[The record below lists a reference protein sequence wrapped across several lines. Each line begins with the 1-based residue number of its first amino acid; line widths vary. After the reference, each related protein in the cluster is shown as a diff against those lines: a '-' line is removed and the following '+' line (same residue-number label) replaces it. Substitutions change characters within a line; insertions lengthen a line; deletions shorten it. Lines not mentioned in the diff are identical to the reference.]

1 MAYTDPRE
9 EKTFVMIK
17 PDGVQK
23 GLIGEIVKRFE
34 RRDLK
39 IVALELFQP
48 SEELVD
54 NHYPKDAAW
63 LKRLGE
69 KTLSTYEKYGYDPV
83 KDFGS
88 TDPDKIG
95 PQIRVWCTNYLLAS
109 PMVKMIVQGT
119 HAIDMV
125 RKICGSTMPYQ
136 AEMGTIR
143 GDFSNDSPA
152 QANAEK
158 RAVMNVVHASES
170 PAEAAHEIKL
180 WFGDKKTFDY
190 KRHGE

>member
-1 MAYTDPRE
+1 MAFKNPKE
-9 EKTFVMIK
+9 EMTFVMIK

-34 RRDLK
+34 RRNLK
-39 IVALELFQP
+39 VVALELFQP
-48 SEELVD
+48 TSEQVD
-54 NHYPKDAAW
+54 MHYPKDEAW

-69 KTLSTYEKYGYDPV
+69 KTLSTYQKYGYDAE
-83 KDFGS
+83 KDFGT
-88 TDPDKIG
+88 TDPEKIG
-95 PQIRVWCTNYLLAS
+95 PQIRVWCTNYLLAA
-109 PMVKMIVQGT
+109 PMVKMILQGT

-125 RKICGSTMPYQ
+125 RKICGATMPYQ

-158 RAVMNVVHASES
+158 RAVMNVVHASEDRKS
-170 PAEAAHEIKL
+170 VV
-180 WFGDKKTFDY
+180 
-190 KRHGE
+190 